1 VALRPACAAN
11 QLATLEGVLLLDRP
25 LGDPAT
31 LASLAD
37 PGDSA
42 ESLSDRARSYLH
54 TNCAQCHRPGGPTA
68 SDLDLRFTTA
78 LGATSACDRA
88 PQHGDLGLGAGSRL
102 IAPGDASLSVLPA
115 RMARRDASGMPPL
128 ASNLIDSAGVSLIE
142 TWIDGLNTCL

>member
-1 VALRPACAAN
+1 VRVLSAAIADPDS
-11 QLATLEGVLLLDRP
+11 LPSLVDPSASTSP
-25 LGDPAT
+25 LG
-31 LASLAD
+31 
-37 PGDSA
+37 
-42 ESLSDRARSYLH
+42 DRARSYLH

-88 PQHGDLGLGAGSRL
+88 PQHGDLGLGAGARL

-142 TWIDGLNTCL
+142 TWIDGLSSCL